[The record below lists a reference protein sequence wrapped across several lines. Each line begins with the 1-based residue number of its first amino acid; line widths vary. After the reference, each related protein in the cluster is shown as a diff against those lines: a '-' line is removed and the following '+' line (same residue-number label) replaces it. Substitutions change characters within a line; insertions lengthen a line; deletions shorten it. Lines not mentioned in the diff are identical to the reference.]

1 MLEALLENRPVPG
14 VRSVVER
21 GEDGKPRHIF
31 LADRLGDA
39 RYLVGRRDTGPMEPV
54 PAGFASGTAFL
65 RAAME
70 SPCPWAAVDEIGFL
84 EECSPAYQAALEE
97 LFDRKWVIAALRKAD
112 TPLPTP
118 LCSAGC
124 AGGPTVWCWIWTS
137 GPPGPRARKTG
148 PGKRD
153 RALTNRL
160 LSWYAGQVKMR

>member
-31 LADRLGDA
+31 LADRLGDG
-39 RYLVGRRDTGPMEPV
+39 RYLVGQRETGPMEPM

-65 RAAME
+65 QAAAE

-97 LFDRKWVIAALRKAD
+97 LFDRKRVIAALRKAD
-112 TPLPTP
+112 TPL
-118 LCSAGC
+118 LCRLRRRPDCLVLDLDLWPAW
-124 AGGPTVWCWIWTS
+124 A
-137 GPPGPRARKTG
+137 PGTENGTG
-148 PGKRD
+148 P
-153 RALTNRL
+153 
-160 LSWYAGQVKMR
+160 